1 MRRLFGQARRHGSEG
16 LTMIEVMIA
25 FTILAVGLLSLAAM
39 QLSALKG
46 GRGGQVDTYATTL
59 AQDKMEELRRTAWAS
74 ADLNATGN
82 WTAGQAKTHAHSGQA
97 YTLDWRVTDVV
108 ADWTRSIDVRVR
120 WDSPDRP
127 NRSRT
132 LSSIRFN
139 REGV

>member
-1 MRRLFGQARRHGSEG
+1 MRRTFGRERRHGSEG
-16 LTMIEVMIA
+16 LTLIEVMIA
-25 FTILAVGLLSLAAM
+25 FSILAVGLLSLAAM

-46 GRGGQVDTYATTL
+46 GRGGQIDTYATTL

-74 ADLNATGN
+74 AGLTATGN
-82 WTAGQAKTHAHSGQA
+82 WTAGQAVPHSYNGQA
-97 YTLDWRVTDVV
+97 YTLDWRVTNVV

-120 WDSPDRP
+120 WDSPNRP